1 MFVMVMY
8 FSYYMILSRLVLT
21 QLLPVAALAYFN
33 TAIFRGI
40 K

>member
-1 MFVMVMY
+1 
-8 FSYYMILSRLVLT
+8 MILSRLVLT

-33 TAIFRGI
+33 MAIFRGI